1 MQNTEDRYLYVI
13 SNCVRFGCGH
23 RMVSGQKQYFAFH
36 GFPNR
41 NDDLFTTAEISEEEY
56 EQIIKEYPNEIIADN
71 ETALIFRNKYVENH
85 IVIFEGWDRL
95 F

>member
-1 MQNTEDRYLYVI
+1 MQNTDDRYLYVI
-13 SNCVRFGCGH
+13 SNCVRFGCGY
-23 RMVSGQKQYFAFH
+23 RMVSGKKQYFAFH

-41 NDDLFTTAEISEEEY
+41 NFDLFTTAEISEEEY
-56 EQIIKEYPNEIIADN
+56 EQIIKEYPNKIIADK

>member
-1 MQNTEDRYLYVI
+1 MQNTDDRYLYVI
-13 SNCVRFGCGH
+13 SNCVRFGCGY
-23 RMVSGQKQYFAFH
+23 RMVSGKKQYFAFH

-41 NDDLFTTAEISEEEY
+41 NFDLFTTAEISEEEY
-56 EQIIKEYPNEIIADN
+56 EQIIKEYPNEIIADK